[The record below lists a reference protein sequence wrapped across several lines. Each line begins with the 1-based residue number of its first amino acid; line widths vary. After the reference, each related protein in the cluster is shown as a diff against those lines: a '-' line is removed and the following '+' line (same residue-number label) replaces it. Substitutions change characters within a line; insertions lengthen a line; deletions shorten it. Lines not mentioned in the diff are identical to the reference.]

1 MTRLCATLF
10 LVAKVNFYA
19 AARAAAGAATLEI
32 HAESLG
38 ALILALSSQNAE
50 LAKLL
55 PTCSYL
61 LNSEA
66 CTELTQELRPEDNLD
81 VLPQFAGG

>member
-1 MTRLCATLF
+1 M
-10 LVAKVNFYA
+10 AKVNFYA

-38 ALILALSSQNAE
+38 TLILTLSSQNAE

-66 CTELTQELRPEDNLD
+66 CTELTQVLRPEDNLD

>member
-1 MTRLCATLF
+1 M
-10 LVAKVNFYA
+10 AKVNFYA

-66 CTELTQELRPEDNLD
+66 CTELTQILRPEDNLD

>member
-1 MTRLCATLF
+1 M
-10 LVAKVNFYA
+10 AKVNFYA

-32 HAESLG
+32 HAESLD

-66 CTELTQELRPEDNLD
+66 CTELTQVLRPEDNLD

>member
-1 MTRLCATLF
+1 MAR
-10 LVAKVNFYA
+10 VNLYA
-19 AARAAAGAATLEI
+19 AARAAAGAELLEI
-32 HAESLG
+32 EASTLG
-38 ALILALSSQNAE
+38 ILIEKLTSKSSE

-61 LNSEA
+61 LNGES
-66 CTELTQELRPEDNLD
+66 CEDLNRVLAEGDNID

>member
-1 MTRLCATLF
+1 M
-10 LVAKVNFYA
+10 AKVNLYA
-19 AARAAAGAATLEI
+19 AARAAAGAELLEI
-32 HAESLG
+32 EASTLG
-38 ALILALSSQNAE
+38 ILIEKLTSKNSE

-61 LNSEA
+61 LNGES
-66 CTELTQELRPEDNLD
+66 CEDLNRVLAEGDNID

>member
-1 MTRLCATLF
+1 MAQ
-10 LVAKVNFYA
+10 VNLYA
-19 AARAAAGAATLEI
+19 AARAAAKSATLNI
-32 HAESLG
+32 SANSMASLV
-38 ALILALSSQNAE
+38 ADLKSRNPE

-61 LNSEA
+61 LNGESCDADDRRLIES
-66 CTELTQELRPEDNLD
+66 DVVD